1 MQVRH
6 QHEVALNIDVRR
18 KEESILFPDV
28 FSIHPEPLQ
37 PLASPVSY
45 NQFWIFVT
53 IINPGRSNILNTP
66 FRLLS

>member
-6 QHEVALNIDVRR
+6 QHEIALNIDVRR
-18 KEESILFPDV
+18 KEESILCPDV

-37 PLASPVSY
+37 PLARPVGY

-53 IINPGRSNILNTP
+53 IIKEGRSYISNVP
-66 FRLLS
+66 FRVLI